1 MTKETF
7 VFFGLLVAIAL
18 AGFNSGNNL
27 LYLISGVMIG
37 SILISLIAGRVNL
50 SRLAIRR
57 RIPPYIFAGHPF
69 RANLEVLN
77 NKRLLVSYGVSLEG
91 GGAHGASLFFVS
103 IGTKDKKTRE
113 IELLFNQRG
122 IHRFPSMTLSC
133 KFPLGLFEL
142 RKKVVDE
149 QEIIVYPCIHEVD
162 KLVEGSSQMQD
173 ELSSHLKGPGSGVYS
188 VREYYHGES
197 ATNISWKL
205 SAKLDKLT
213 VKETEREE
221 KRRVCVVLDNA
232 VRDDSPASL
241 SALERAVSAAASLVW
256 YLSKNEYSL
265 KLVTRNKTIG
275 YGIGSAHTHRMLIAL
290 ALAEAIKSANGSFPS
305 GRGLFEGGTGVL
317 VTCGD
322 ARSANGPRNG
332 GFALVISER
341 IQGEGE

>member
-7 VFFGLLVAIAL
+7 VFFGLLAAIAL

-50 SRLAIRR
+50 SRLSIRR

-69 RANLEVLN
+69 RANLEVQN
-77 NKRLLVSYGVSLEG
+77 NKHLSGSYGVFLEG
-91 GGAHGASLFFVS
+91 GGAQGTSLFFVS
-103 IGTKDKKTRE
+103 IEAKDKETRE

-122 IHRFPSMTLSC
+122 IHKFPPMTLSC
-133 KFPLGLFEL
+133 KFPLGLFDL

-162 KLVEGSSQMQD
+162 KLVQGSSQIQD

-232 VRDDSPASL
+232 VRSDSPASL
-241 SALERAVSAAASLVW
+241 AALERAVSTAASLVW
-256 YLSKNEYSL
+256 HLSKNGYSL
-265 KLVTRNKTIG
+265 KLVTRDKTVG
-275 YGIGSAHTHRMLIAL
+275 YGVGSEHTHRMLIAL
-290 ALAEAIKSANGSFPS
+290 ALAEAATDSTGGLPA
-305 GRGLFEGGTGVL
+305 GRGLFEGGAGVL

-322 ARSANGPRNG
+322 ARSTNDPRNA
-332 GFALVISER
+332 GFALVISGKIQDER
-341 IQGEGE
+341 K